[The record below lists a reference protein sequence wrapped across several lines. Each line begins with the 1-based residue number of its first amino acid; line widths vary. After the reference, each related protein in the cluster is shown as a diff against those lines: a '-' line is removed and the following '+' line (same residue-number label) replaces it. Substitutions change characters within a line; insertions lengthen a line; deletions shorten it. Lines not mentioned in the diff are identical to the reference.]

1 MVNLMLNHPKLKI
14 NQSPIYF
21 SPLLEAIEEGCADI
35 VHAFLNSGHANHLNI
50 PDPDGF
56 TPLHTACMFGHT
68 GTIRVILEHSCS
80 TINTG
85 VPSDY
90 NNTALHLSANFNS
103 IDSVSELLS
112 HETIDVLALNE
123 SGQTALDL
131 ATSSEVRKL
140 LTEAMQNIAIAGL
153 R

>member
-1 MVNLMLNHPKLKI
+1 MVNLMLNHLKLKI
-14 NQSPIYF
+14 NQYPTDY
-21 SPLLEAIEEGCADI
+21 SPLLEAVEVGCADI
-35 VHAFLNSGHANHLNI
+35 VHAFLNSGHANDLNI
-50 PDPDGF
+50 PDPGGF
-56 TPLHTACMFGHT
+56 TSLHVACMFGHSD
-68 GTIRVILEHSCS
+68 TIRVILGHSCS
-80 TINTG
+80 SINA
-85 VPSDY
+85 VAPSDH
-90 NNTALHLSANFNS
+90 NNTALHLSAKSGS
-103 IDSVSELLS
+103 IDSVRELVS